1 LKREVGIFFALSFMH
16 ISTEKAEPR
25 ATGGRKASDPEMGKP
40 GCLEKITLK
49 TGLHG
54 GNPVF
59 YCRCR
64 GRHPTVVESHFRPK
78 RGSGGQQATG

>member
-1 LKREVGIFFALSFMH
+1 MH

-25 ATGGRKASDPEMGKP
+25 ATGGRKASDPETGKP

-54 GNPVF
+54 CNPVF
-59 YCRCR
+59 
-64 GRHPTVVESHFRPK
+64 
-78 RGSGGQQATG
+78 

>member
-1 LKREVGIFFALSFMH
+1 VH

-49 TGLHG
+49 TGLRG

-59 YCRCR
+59 LLPMLGKASN
-64 GRHPTVVESHFRPK
+64 GR
-78 RGSGGQQATG
+78 